1 MQDAFY
7 LRLEE
12 RFRGSEQQIAER
24 LRQYLSLLESVEAD
38 CLQQKVQAS
47 ALDLGCGR
55 GEWLSL
61 LSQRQWQVAGIDL
74 NANMVERC
82 QQQGFDVFKQ
92 DALSCLKA
100 LPDQSL
106 NLISGFHI
114 AEHIAFDELLD
125 IIQQAQR
132 VLLPAGVLLLETPN
146 PENLAV
152 GAHTFY
158 MDPSHRH
165 PLPPLLLQFAAQEQ
179 GFVQVD
185 VRRLNGA
192 ARPQNAMAFGDHIE
206 WFLETNLDYVVLAQK
221 QGQIPVAETL
231 VTEALDNI
239 GEANPHHMEFY
250 GLAREYVEQ
259 THQRIEKVGR
269 DYQRVAQEQQG
280 QIATLIEQTQYL
292 QEVASQ
298 SEAHIK
304 QLQETLG
311 QIQDSGFM
319 RLVGAVNRLR
329 RLAVYTRHHGLGGA
343 ARLIVKKLGNGL
355 AVRVRV
361 RPRLHKI
368 VLRGLRKFP
377 RSGQWLKGF
386 VSEPKP
392 DASLAIEPPRQDADI
407 NSPRAGEILR
417 DLNQPRS

>member
-12 RFRGSEQQIAER
+12 NFRGSEQQIAER
-24 LRQYLSLLESVEAD
+24 LRQYLPLLESIEAQ
-38 CLQQKVQAS
+38 CLEQEIQAS

-74 NANMVERC
+74 NASMVERC
-82 QQQGFDVFKQ
+82 QQQGLDVFKQ
-92 DALSCLKA
+92 DALACLKA

-114 AEHIAFDELLD
+114 AEHIVFDELLD
-125 IIQQAQR
+125 IIQQAHR

-165 PLPPLLLQFAAQEQ
+165 PLPPQLLQFAAQEQ
-179 GFVQVD
+179 GFTQVD

-192 ARPQNAMAFGDHIE
+192 TRPQNAMAFGDHIE

-221 QGQIPVAETL
+221 QGQTLILETL
-231 VTEALDNI
+231 VTAALDNI
-239 GEANPHHMEFY
+239 GEANPHHIEFY

-259 THQRIEKVGR
+259 THQRIEK
-269 DYQRVAQEQQG
+269 YQRVTQEQLS
-280 QIATLIEQTQYL
+280 QINTLIEQTEYL
-292 QEVASQ
+292 QEAASQ
-298 SEAHIK
+298 SETHIK

-311 QIQDSGFM
+311 QIQNSGFM
-319 RLVGAVNRLR
+319 RLVSAVNRVKR
-329 RLAVYTRHHGLGGA
+329 FNVYRKHHGFKATGQLTY
-343 ARLIVKKLGNGL
+343 KKIGNGL
-355 AVRVRV
+355 ARRVMA
-361 RPRLHKI
+361 RPRLQK
-368 VLRGLRKFP
+368 VALRCACK
-377 RSGQWLKGF
+377 
-386 VSEPKP
+386 
-392 DASLAIEPPRQDADI
+392 
-407 NSPRAGEILR
+407 SPRISAWLNSFLSPEKPVFNPVFDAPRAEEIWHE
-417 DLNQPRS
+417 LNEP

>member
-12 RFRGSEQQIAER
+12 SFRGSEQQIAER
-24 LRQYLSLLESVEAD
+24 LRQYLPLLENVEAG
-38 CLQQKVQAS
+38 CLEQKVQAS

-74 NANMVERC
+74 NASMVERC

-92 DALSCLKA
+92 DALTCLKA

-114 AEHIAFDELLD
+114 AEHIDFDELLE
-125 IIQQAQR
+125 IIQQAHR

-165 PLPPLLLQFAAQEQ
+165 PLPPQLLQFAAQEQ
-179 GFVQVD
+179 GFAQVD

-192 ARPQNAMAFGDHIE
+192 ARPQNTMAFGDHIE

-221 QGQIPVAETL
+221 QGQAL
-231 VTEALDNI
+231 LSEALDNI
-239 GEANPHHMEFY
+239 GEANPHHIEFY
-250 GLAREYVEQ
+250 GLAREYVQQ
-259 THQRIEKVGR
+259 THQRIEKVDR
-269 DYQRVAQEQQG
+269 DYQRVAQEQLN
-280 QIATLIEQTQYL
+280 QINTLLEQTQYL

-298 SEAHIK
+298 SDAHIK

-311 QIQDSGFM
+311 QIQNSGFM
-319 RLVGAVNRLR
+319 RLVGIVNRVKR
-329 RLAVYTRHHGLGGA
+329 FNVYRQHHGTKATGQLA
-343 ARLIVKKLGNGL
+343 YKKIGNGL
-355 AVRVRV
+355 ARRVMSRPKSQKIALQCARKSPRV
-361 RPRLHKI
+361 SAWLHSFLPPE
-368 VLRGLRKFP
+368 VP
-377 RSGQWLKGF
+377 
-386 VSEPKP
+386 VSSPVF
-392 DASLAIEPPRQDADI
+392 DT
-407 NSPRAGEILR
+407 PRAGEIWR
-417 DLNQPRS
+417 DLNEP

>member
-24 LRQYLSLLESVEAD
+24 LRQYLPLLESLEAE
-38 CLQQKVQAS
+38 CLEQQVQAS

-74 NANMVERC
+74 NASMVERC

-92 DALSCLKA
+92 DALACLKA

-114 AEHIAFDELLD
+114 AEHIAFDELLE
-125 IIQQAQR
+125 IICQAHR

-165 PLPPLLLQFAAQEQ
+165 PLPPQLLQFAAQEQ
-179 GFVQVD
+179 GFAQVD

-221 QGQIPVAETL
+221 QGQTPATETL
-231 VTEALDNI
+231 VTAALDNI
-239 GEANPHHMEFY
+239 GEANPHHIEFY
-250 GLAREYVEQ
+250 GLAREYVQQ
-259 THQRIEKVGR
+259 THQRIEKVDR
-269 DYQRVAQEQQG
+269 DYQRVAQEQQN
-280 QIATLIEQTQYL
+280 QINTLLQQTQYL

-298 SEAHIK
+298 SEVHIK
-304 QLQETLG
+304 QLQETVG
-311 QIQDSGFM
+311 QIQNSGFM
-319 RLVGAVNRLR
+319 RLVGAVNRVKR
-329 RLAVYTRHHGLGGA
+329 FNVYRKHHGFKATGQLA
-343 ARLIVKKLGNGL
+343 YKKVGNGL
-355 AVRVRV
+355 ARRVMA
-361 RPRLHKI
+361 RPKLQKNALSCTRKSPKMSAWLHSF
-368 VLRGLRKFP
+368 LALETP
-377 RSGQWLKGF
+377 
-386 VSEPKP
+386 VSEPVF
-392 DASLAIEPPRQDADI
+392 DT
-407 NSPRAGEILR
+407 PRAGEIWR
-417 DLNQPRS
+417 DLNEP